1 MKKLMIAA
9 AAIAFATPAMAAT
22 DGALSEDDST
32 GTLDFEVNIPKMV
45 RVSGLDDLQIDVTP
59 AMLTEP
65 YFSREDATDLFCV
78 YSNDGADG
86 AYAMTVS
93 ATPSGTGGAPFAL
106 NGAGGS
112 VPYSIWTSDNTG
124 DQFKSWRFTGSTTNY
139 IADAD
144 GLGRPTTTDCSD
156 RADNASLKV
165 GVDDAALIAAQA
177 GTYTD
182 TITVTVSTV

>member
-1 MKKLMIAA
+1 
-9 AAIAFATPAMAAT
+9 
-22 DGALSEDDST
+22 
-32 GTLDFEVNIPKMV
+32 
-45 RVSGLDDLQIDVTP
+45 
-59 AMLTEP
+59 MLTEP
-65 YFSREDATDLFCV
+65 YHSREDATDLFCV
-78 YSNDGADG
+78 YSNNGADG
-86 AYAMTVS
+86 AYAMSVS
-93 ATPSGTGGAPFAL
+93 ANPSGVSGAGPFAL
-106 NGAGGS
+106 TGAGGS

-124 DQFKSWRFTGSTTNY
+124 NQFKNWRFVGLTTNY
-139 IADAD
+139 SANAD